1 MREKIL
7 EICNSIG
14 LDCVGFT
21 SADVYNRTSDDNY
34 KTAIVALFPYYCGE
48 FSGANLSKYTF
59 GKDYHKVAMEKL
71 KFIAD
76 SSGICDYKAFSDI
89 GPEIDRTLALNS
101 GLCFKGLNQM
111 CINHKYGSYFFI
123 GYIVCNIDVEFDSP
137 CIEECAKCGKC
148 ISSCPGGALAD
159 GFCEER
165 CLSHITQK
173 KGELTLA
180 EIELI
185 AKNKMA
191 FGCDVCQDVCPHNKN
206 IPITPIEEFKESV
219 LHTLSLSDIQSLSN
233 KEFKEKY
240 GDRAF
245 SWRGKQVIKRN
256 LEIIK

>member
-7 EICNSIG
+7 EICMSIG

-21 SADVYNRTSDDNY
+21 SADVYNRTSGDDY
-34 KTAIVALFPYYCGE
+34 KTAIVVLFPYYCGE

-59 GKDYHKVAMEKL
+59 GKDYHKVALEKL
-71 KFIAD
+71 KFIAE
-76 SSGICDYKAFSDI
+76 SLGISDYKAFSDI

-123 GYIVCNIDVEFDSP
+123 GYIVCDIDVEFDTPRS
-137 CIEECAKCGKC
+137 EECMKCGKC
-148 ISSCPGGALAD
+148 ISSCPGGALTD
-159 GFCEER
+159 GFCQAR
-165 CLSHITQK
+165 CLSYITQK
-173 KGELTLA
+173 KGELTPD
-180 EIELI
+180 EQELI
-185 AKNKMA
+185 AKNKMV

-206 IPITPIEEFKESV
+206 ISITPIEEFKTSV
-219 LHTLSLSDIQSLSN
+219 LHTLSLSDIDELSN